1 MKRTLLDD
9 FIKIYNSIYC
19 DYEYC
24 SCSKCSNNYICD
36 IVSDVIKS
44 IRKHYYKLT
53 RN

>member
-9 FIKIYNSIYC
+9 FIKIYNSIHC

-24 SCSKCSNNYICD
+24 SCSDCSNDDFCS
-36 IVSDVIKS
+36 IVADVINS
-44 IRKHYYKLT
+44 ITKHYYKIT